1 MTSFVLLTLHDP
13 EKLNELLAAW
23 EEAGV
28 TGATVMFNTG
38 LGRLRSDEGLRDDI
52 PLIPSL
58 SDFFDH
64 PELHGRTI
72 FTVVDDDSLVDRLLV
87 VTQQIIGDL
96 SQPNTGLLVVL
107 PITRVYGLEK
117 INRRSA

>member
-13 EKLNELLAAW
+13 EKLSELLAAW
-23 EEAGV
+23 EETGV
-28 TGATVMFNTG
+28 SGATVMFNTG
-38 LGRLRSDEGLRDDI
+38 LGRLRSDDALRDDI

-96 SQPNTGLLVVL
+96 SEPDTGLLVVL
-107 PITRVYGLEK
+107 PITRVYGLHK
-117 INRRSA
+117 TNRRSV

>member
-1 MTSFVLLTLHDP
+1 MSSFVLLTLHDP
-13 EKLNELLAAW
+13 EKLNDLLAAW

-28 TGATVMFNTG
+28 GGATVMFNTG
-38 LGRLRSDEGLRDDI
+38 LGRLRSDEALRDDI

-72 FTVVDDDSLVDRLLV
+72 FTVVDDDTLVERLLL

-96 SQPNTGLLVVL
+96 NEPDTGLFVVL
-107 PITRVYGLEK
+107 PVSRVYGLNK
-117 INRRSA
+117 TNRRPA